1 VVRFVKLT
9 AVQIAAITGGVLH
22 GRDVTVDGAA
32 IDSRVLKPGA
42 LFVPVVAERDG
53 HDYIADAL
61 AAGAAAYLT
70 VRPPAAGTAIAV
82 TDTAEALT
90 ALGRWARQ
98 RLPGPVVG
106 ITGSAGKTSTKDLLG
121 AVMQRALPTV
131 VSERSF
137 NNELGVP
144 LTLIN
149 GDEGTR
155 GAVIEMG
162 ARGAGHIAWLCEIAR
177 PDAGIVTN
185 VSAAHTELFGSLD
198 AVADAKGEL
207 VAALP
212 ASGTAVL
219 NAEDE
224 RVLAMARRTEARVLT
239 FGIGAGDVRAVDP
252 VVDEELRVSF
262 RLASPWGDVDVRL
275 GARGLHQAANA
286 AAAAAAALA
295 LDVSLEHVAAGLASA
310 SLSPWRMDV
319 SRTPR
324 GVLLI
329 NDAYNAN
336 PASTEA
342 ALRAL
347 AAVPARRRVA
357 VLGPMLELGAL
368 SRAEHERIGELAAS
382 LGLDVVSVGAPDY
395 GVDNVDSIDGT
406 RDVLAALGD
415 GDALLIKAS
424 RAAGLERLAARLEE
438 DSAW

>member
-1 VVRFVKLT
+1 MGPFVKLT

-22 GRDVTVDGAA
+22 GPDATVDGAA

-53 HDYIADAL
+53 HDYIAQAL

-70 VRPPAAGTAIAV
+70 ARLPAGGTAIAV
-82 TDTAEALT
+82 TDTADALT
-90 ALGRWARQ
+90 ELGRWARR

-121 AVMQRALPTV
+121 AVMQHALPTV

-149 GDEGTR
+149 GDDGTR

-162 ARGAGHIAWLCEIAR
+162 ARGAGHIAWLCEIAQ
-177 PDAGIVTN
+177 PGLGVVTN

-198 AVADAKGEL
+198 AVAAAKGEL

-224 RVLAMARRTEARVLT
+224 RVLAMAGRTEARVLT
-239 FGIGAGDVRAVDP
+239 FGIADGDVRAVDP

-262 RLASPWGDVDVRL
+262 RLASPWGDIDVRL

-368 SRAEHERIGELAAS
+368 SLAEHRRIGELAVS
-382 LGLDVVSVGAPDY
+382 LGVDVVSVGAPDY
-395 GVDNVDSIDGT
+395 GVDNVDSIEAT
-406 RDVLAALGD
+406 REILIALGD

-424 RAAGLERLAARLEE
+424 RAAGLERLAARVVE
-438 DSAW
+438 DATW

>member
-1 VVRFVKLT
+1 
-9 AVQIAAITGGVLH
+9 
-22 GRDVTVDGAA
+22 
-32 IDSRVLKPGA
+32 
-42 LFVPVVAERDG
+42 
-53 HDYIADAL
+53 
-61 AAGAAAYLT
+61 
-70 VRPPAAGTAIAV
+70 
-82 TDTAEALT
+82 
-90 ALGRWARQ
+90 
-98 RLPGPVVG
+98 
-106 ITGSAGKTSTKDLLG
+106 
-121 AVMQRALPTV
+121 
-131 VSERSF
+131 
-137 NNELGVP
+137 
-144 LTLIN
+144 
-149 GDEGTR
+149 
-155 GAVIEMG
+155 
-162 ARGAGHIAWLCEIAR
+162 
-177 PDAGIVTN
+177 

-198 AVADAKGEL
+198 AVAAAKGEL

-224 RVLAMARRTEARVLT
+224 RVLAMAGRTEARVLT
-239 FGIGAGDVRAVDP
+239 FGIAEGDVRAVDP

-262 RLASPWGDVDVRL
+262 RLASPWGDIDVRL

-368 SRAEHERIGELAAS
+368 SRAEHQRIGQLAAS

-395 GVDNVDSIDGT
+395 GVDNVDSIEGT
-406 RDVLAALGD
+406 RDILMALGD

-424 RAAGLERLAARLEE
+424 RAAGLERLAARVAEG
-438 DSAW
+438 ATW

>member
-1 VVRFVKLT
+1 MGSLVKLT
-9 AVQIAAITGGVLH
+9 AVQIAAVTGGVLH
-22 GRDVTVDGAA
+22 GPDVTVDGAA

-53 HDYIADAL
+53 HDYIAQAL

-70 VRPPAAGTAIAV
+70 ARPPAAGTGIAV
-82 TDTAEALT
+82 VDTAEALT
-90 ALGRWARQ
+90 ALGRWARA

-144 LTLIN
+144 LTLVN
-149 GDEGTR
+149 GDDGTR

-162 ARGAGHIAWLCEIAR
+162 ARGVGHIAWLCEIAR

-198 AVADAKGEL
+198 AVAAAKGEL
-207 VAALP
+207 VVALP

-224 RVLAMARRTEARVLT
+224 RVLAMAGRTEARVLT
-239 FGIGAGDVRAVDP
+239 FGIADGDVRAVDP

-262 RLASPWGDVDVRL
+262 RLASPWGDIDVRL

-368 SRAEHERIGELAAS
+368 SRAEHQRIGQVAAS
-382 LGLDVVSVGAPDY
+382 LGLEVVSVGAPDY
-395 GVDNVDSIDGT
+395 GVDNVDAIEGT
-406 RDVLAALGD
+406 RDILAALGD

-424 RAAGLERLAARLEE
+424 RAAGLERLAARVVE
-438 DSAW
+438 DAAW